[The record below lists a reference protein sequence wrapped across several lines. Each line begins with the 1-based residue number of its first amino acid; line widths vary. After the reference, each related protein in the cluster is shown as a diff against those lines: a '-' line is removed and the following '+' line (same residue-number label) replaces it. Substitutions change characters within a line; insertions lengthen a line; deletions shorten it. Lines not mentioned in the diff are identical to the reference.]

1 LTPAPGLANTPPF
14 PKEHSMGRRD
24 SRRSPK
30 MRRRKSQ
37 NKLKARIKRKIQSS
51 KSSAAKKPAPAPSKK
66 K

>member
-1 LTPAPGLANTPPF
+1 
-14 PKEHSMGRRD
+14 MGRRD

-37 NKLKARIKRKIQSS
+37 SKFKARNKAKVVAG
-51 KSSAAKKPAPAPSKK
+51 KAAKTAGAAPAKK

>member
-1 LTPAPGLANTPPF
+1 
-14 PKEHSMGRRD
+14 MGRRD

-37 NKLKARIKRKIQSS
+37 NKLKARIKRKIDTA
-51 KSSAAKKPAPAPSKK
+51 KAARKPAPAPSKK